1 MTWANKY
8 KINFFSVALKALRA
22 LTSAKLYA
30 ATVFKFQ

>member
-8 KINFFSVALKALRA
+8 KINFFSVALKA
-22 LTSAKLYA
+22 SAKLYA